1 MVNADS
7 VADPSRSCA
16 SSKAARTTY
25 EPGDCSSGNVTL
37 ALPLLSV
44 TACNRCGPNSKAT
57 GRPLTGDPP
66 AVSTAVKLARAR
78 YAPPAGAGL
87 KVRLVEGFGALGD
100 APRGLGP
107 EEAPRVGPGP
117 AHPTP
122 LAARR

>member
-44 TACNRCGPNSKAT
+44 TACSRWGPNSKAT

-66 AVSTAVKLARAR
+66 AVSTAAKLARPR
-78 YAPPAGAGL
+78 NAPPAGAELKAGL
-87 KVRLVEGFGALGD
+87 VDAFGALGA
-100 APRGLGP
+100 APRGWGP
-107 EEAPRVGPGP
+107 E
-117 AHPTP
+117 
-122 LAARR
+122 

>member
-44 TACNRCGPNSKAT
+44 TACSRWGPNSKAT

-66 AVSTAVKLARAR
+66 AVSTAGELARSR
-78 YAPPAGAGL
+78 NPPPPGAELKPRTGDGL
-87 KVRLVEGFGALGD
+87 SAVV
-100 APRGLGP
+100 
-107 EEAPRVGPGP
+107 
-117 AHPTP
+117 
-122 LAARR
+122 